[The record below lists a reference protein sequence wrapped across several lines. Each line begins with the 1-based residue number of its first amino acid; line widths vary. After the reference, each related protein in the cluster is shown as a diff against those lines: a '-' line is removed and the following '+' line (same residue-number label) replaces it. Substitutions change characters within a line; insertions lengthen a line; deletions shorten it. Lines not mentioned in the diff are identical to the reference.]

1 VPVVH
6 DVSATNAGETPMTNA
21 TPADV
26 NGLVSGVVL
35 ALRDVSKLFAS
46 TRAIDRFDLDI
57 RAGEVH
63 ALLGENGA
71 GKSTVARVAAGV
83 LEPTSGTVL
92 LDGHETALRSVR
104 AAESEGILLI
114 PQELQLFDPLSVA
127 ENLFVGRPR
136 PRFPWGAVNG
146 RRMRAVA
153 RRTLAQLGLDIDVR
167 VPVERLSLATR
178 QLVAIARALVLEVR
192 VLIMDEPTAAL
203 DDWEAERLL
212 GIVREL
218 RTSGVGIVYV
228 SHRLG
233 EVRQIADTVTVLRD
247 GRMVASGPIGEFDD
261 AALVRHMVGR
271 TMEQL
276 TRRPSHAT
284 ETVVLRVSRLSRRR
298 SFQDVSFDLH
308 AGEVLG
314 LAGLIGS
321 GRSSLGRALF
331 GQRPATSG
339 TIEVAGRVRRLGSVA
354 AAIAAGIGMVPEDR
368 QSQGLFMPDDAL
380 TNTALVRL
388 SDFVR
393 GWLIADRKAR
403 AFARRQLAPLSIR
416 GDIQAPVRELSGG
429 NQQKVLLA
437 KWLAASPSVLILD
450 DPTRGV
456 DVGVR
461 AEIYRIVDHLAE
473 QGTGV
478 LLISSDMN
486 ELQILCDRILV
497 MHSGRV
503 VATFSGE
510 DANDIDLGAAV
521 LGFSAG
527 SSEP

>member
-1 VPVVH
+1 
-6 DVSATNAGETPMTNA
+6 MTSA
-21 TPADV
+21 TPADHDARA
-26 NGLVSGVVL
+26 SGAVL
-35 ALRDVSKLFAS
+35 ALRDVSKLFGT
-46 TRAIDRFDLDI
+46 TRAIDHFDLDI
-57 RAGEVH
+57 RAGQVH

-83 LEPTSGTVL
+83 LEPTSGALL
-92 LDGHETALRSVR
+92 LDGEETVLRSVR
-104 AAESEGILLI
+104 AAEGQGILLI
-114 PQELQLFDPLSVA
+114 PQELQLFDPLSAA

-136 PRFPWGAVNG
+136 PRTPWGTVDG

-178 QLVAIARALVLEVR
+178 QLVAIARALVLQVR

-203 DDWEAERLL
+203 DDWEADRLL

-218 RTSGVGIVYV
+218 RSAGVAIVYV

-233 EVRQIADTVTVLRD
+233 EVRQIADTVTVMRD
-247 GRMVASGPIGEFDD
+247 GRLVATGPIDD
-261 AALVRHMVGR
+261 LDDGSLVRHMVGR

-276 TRRPSHAT
+276 TRRTSRAT
-284 ETVVLRVSRLSRRR
+284 DRVVLRTTQLSRRR
-298 SFQDVSFDLH
+298 SFQDVSFELH

-314 LAGLIGS
+314 VAGLIGS

-339 TIEVAGRVRRLGSVA
+339 AIEVGGRVRRLRSVPS
-354 AAIAAGIGMVPEDR
+354 AIAAGIGMVPEDR

-380 TNTALVRL
+380 ANTALVRL
-388 SDFVR
+388 ADFVH

-416 GDIQAPVRELSGG
+416 GDIESPVRELSGG

-437 KWLAASPSVLILD
+437 KWLAAAPSVLILD
-450 DPTRGV
+450 EPTHGV

-461 AEIYRIVDHLAE
+461 AEIYRIVDQLAE

-497 MHSGRV
+497 MRAGRV
-503 VATFSGE
+503 VATFLGA

-527 SSEP
+527 TSET